1 MKKPMSDLL
10 DLTVAVETPE
20 WERLLPEAESLGR
33 IAGLAAFAAAPHPD
47 RPCEAG
53 LVLADDKTLRR
64 LNKRYRGKDKATNVL
79 SFPAWE
85 GDDPAAGLPDGA
97 PVLLGDLVVAAGVL
111 AAEAADQGKPLADH
125 FSHLVVHGILHLM
138 GYDHER
144 GEREAAEMEN
154 LERRVLAGLGI
165 PDPYGDEGS
174 A

>member
-1 MKKPMSDLL
+1 MTDLL
-10 DLTVAVETPE
+10 DLAVTIEAPD
-20 WERLLPEAESLGR
+20 WESLLPEAESLGR
-33 IAGLAAFAAAPHPD
+33 RAALAAFAAAPHPD

-53 LVLADDKTLRR
+53 LLLADDKTLRR
-64 LNKRYRGKDKATNVL
+64 LNRQYRGKDKATNVL

-85 GDDPAAGLPDGA
+85 GEDPAAGVPEGA
-97 PVLLGDLVVAAGVL
+97 PVLLGDVAVAAGVL
-111 AAEAADQGKPLADH
+111 AAEAEVQEKSLADH

-144 GEREAAEMEN
+144 GEREAADMED